1 MFYSGRHL
9 VSFNGKNRNLNID
22 IDLGAS
28 CGSTKDLEIRL
39 TDDDDFYFLYSTKI
53 SVSEFTNIK
62 QQQGLLIN
70 FDEFEQKVVDLL
82 HMCSQEESTENSR
95 YGLQFS
101 RNTEEDGCGLLQIVE
116 ATNFK
121 YLHHLSLNLYAAND
135 EKLKLYLV
143 SRLKKHQA
151 ESDTIIKQ
159 LNQSVSELKLSLNSA
174 EEATKS
180 IMGEFQTFKAECA
193 AKESNLR
200 FENESTIKELQL
212 RHDKVKTKLEES
224 LSKEKDLANQMQEE
238 LQKDFKSRLDLALG
252 NNKNLRDHQSVLQ
265 TRVERLQEK
274 LKFSETENIS
284 LTEDIKKLRSQLD
297 TTRQACELQTETVN
311 QLQTKIYVME
321 EDMTTK
327 SKQLSELEN
336 LLAKEQEQKSQLLE
350 QSEHHC
356 RNIQNLEKHLTSS
369 TEEIN
374 KSNEI
379 IKRLQNEVKSFQTK
393 AKLRG
398 QVASEQE
405 RLLVSKDSEIQRLN
419 IELDKLRSEI
429 ANVKKLNTQLVGEHN
444 QTLQSLADAQKTI
457 KSNETIITWLNRQIA
472 ENDSGYV
479 QNRLKLLPFPA
490 INVSTGIAGPLNS
503 TLNALTVISTK
514 NENPLAFET
523 TLLSNAR
530 LVQPSDPSRIVPLC
544 DAYTTPITITSL
556 SNTDILRTVD
566 KKSSETTNDPNINL
580 HVRNTSS
587 SLDDTTYQSII
598 HTTYLPTST
607 SSYMVPKEN
616 CDLINPNNKVN
627 YTDLRLPTGISKTLT
642 TESANYNGKVRN
654 ISDYEIP
661 TKCSGHISCTDD
673 ENYHQPSL
681 ASAYFPHALP

>member
-1 MFYSGRHL
+1 
-9 VSFNGKNRNLNID
+9 
-22 IDLGAS
+22 
-28 CGSTKDLEIRL
+28 
-39 TDDDDFYFLYSTKI
+39 
-53 SVSEFTNIK
+53 
-62 QQQGLLIN
+62 
-70 FDEFEQKVVDLL
+70 
-82 HMCSQEESTENSR
+82 MCSQEESTENSR

>member
-1 MFYSGRHL
+1 MIQD
-9 VSFNGKNRNLNID
+9 N
-22 IDLGAS
+22 
-28 CGSTKDLEIRL
+28 
-39 TDDDDFYFLYSTKI
+39 
-53 SVSEFTNIK
+53 
-62 QQQGLLIN
+62 
-70 FDEFEQKVVDLL
+70 
-82 HMCSQEESTENSR
+82 
-95 YGLQFS
+95 
-101 RNTEEDGCGLLQIVE
+101 
-116 ATNFK
+116 
-121 YLHHLSLNLYAAND
+121 
-135 EKLKLYLV
+135 
-143 SRLKKHQA
+143 
-151 ESDTIIKQ
+151 
-159 LNQSVSELKLSLNSA
+159 
-174 EEATKS
+174 
-180 IMGEFQTFKAECA
+180 
-193 AKESNLR
+193 
-200 FENESTIKELQL
+200 
-212 RHDKVKTKLEES
+212 
-224 LSKEKDLANQMQEE
+224 
-238 LQKDFKSRLDLALG
+238 
-252 NNKNLRDHQSVLQ
+252 
-265 TRVERLQEK
+265 
-274 LKFSETENIS
+274 
-284 LTEDIKKLRSQLD
+284 
-297 TTRQACELQTETVN
+297 
-311 QLQTKIYVME
+311 
-321 EDMTTK
+321 
-327 SKQLSELEN
+327 
-336 LLAKEQEQKSQLLE
+336 SQLLE

-457 KSNETIITWLNRQIA
+457 KSNETSEIQNYLFTEDNFTWNFIIIYLPTFC
-472 ENDSGYV
+472 
-479 QNRLKLLPFPA
+479 KLL
-490 INVSTGIAGPLNS
+490 S
-503 TLNALTVISTK
+503 
-514 NENPLAFET
+514 
-523 TLLSNAR
+523 
-530 LVQPSDPSRIVPLC
+530 VQD
-544 DAYTTPITITSL
+544 
-556 SNTDILRTVD
+556 
-566 KKSSETTNDPNINL
+566 
-580 HVRNTSS
+580 
-587 SLDDTTYQSII
+587 TYQSII

>member
-1 MFYSGRHL
+1 
-9 VSFNGKNRNLNID
+9 
-22 IDLGAS
+22 
-28 CGSTKDLEIRL
+28 
-39 TDDDDFYFLYSTKI
+39 
-53 SVSEFTNIK
+53 
-62 QQQGLLIN
+62 
-70 FDEFEQKVVDLL
+70 
-82 HMCSQEESTENSR
+82 
-95 YGLQFS
+95 
-101 RNTEEDGCGLLQIVE
+101 
-116 ATNFK
+116 
-121 YLHHLSLNLYAAND
+121 
-135 EKLKLYLV
+135 
-143 SRLKKHQA
+143 
-151 ESDTIIKQ
+151 
-159 LNQSVSELKLSLNSA
+159 
-174 EEATKS
+174 
-180 IMGEFQTFKAECA
+180 
-193 AKESNLR
+193 
-200 FENESTIKELQL
+200 
-212 RHDKVKTKLEES
+212 
-224 LSKEKDLANQMQEE
+224 
-238 LQKDFKSRLDLALG
+238 
-252 NNKNLRDHQSVLQ
+252 
-265 TRVERLQEK
+265 
-274 LKFSETENIS
+274 
-284 LTEDIKKLRSQLD
+284 
-297 TTRQACELQTETVN
+297 
-311 QLQTKIYVME
+311 
-321 EDMTTK
+321 
-327 SKQLSELEN
+327 
-336 LLAKEQEQKSQLLE
+336 
-350 QSEHHC
+350 
-356 RNIQNLEKHLTSS
+356 
-369 TEEIN
+369 
-374 KSNEI
+374 
-379 IKRLQNEVKSFQTK
+379 
-393 AKLRG
+393 RG

-566 KKSSETTNDPNINL
+566 KISSETTNDPNINL